1 MLHIAPANPDLIG
14 VDLRERYPHIRTALT
29 DNRPAVSAVVPS
41 VAAGVPVVSFAV
53 PFETTS
59 GRRIFAGAVDI
70 RSSPLG
76 AYLPHAIALAHTNAN
91 VMAMWGRFSEAC
103 DIVKLTD
110 LAESQEM
117 FAGFTPLDL

>member
-1 MLHIAPANPDLIG
+1 MGVITIACYKPKPGKEDA
-14 VDLRERYPHIRTALT
+14 LRQVVKEHVPILRAEKLAT
-29 DNRPAVSAVVPS
+29 DRVSHAMTCRDGTIVEV
-41 VAAGVPVVSFAV
+41 
-53 PFETTS
+53 FEW
-59 GRRIFAGAVDI
+59 A
-70 RSSPLG
+70 SPQ
-76 AYLPHAIALAHTNAN
+76 AIQDAHHNAN

>member
-1 MLHIAPANPDLIG
+1 MGVITIAAYKPKPGKEEA
-14 VDLRERYPHIRTALT
+14 LRQVVKEHVPILRAEGLAT
-29 DNRPAVSAVVPS
+29 DRVSHAMTCRDGTIVEV
-41 VAAGVPVVSFAV
+41 
-53 PFETTS
+53 FEWES
-59 GRRIFAGAVDI
+59 
-70 RSSPLG
+70 
-76 AYLPHAIALAHTNAN
+76 PHAIELAHRNAN